1 MFFILKIDVNLKYM
15 RYSTEYLR
23 LKLIKKRCVFSV
35 LALVL
40 LMSGCGEQSEK
51 VPQTNLA
58 QSFRLSD
65 GLEMSLI
72 PPDNFT
78 ITAEHFGFAQ
88 AESFTRI
95 KISEIETPYASYIAI
110 LTKQNLLKNKVELLN
125 SEQIKVGNAW
135 CTLLTL
141 RENIAGT
148 YFEKRWLI
156 SGDKLSSIK
165 IAASYPEGAAQALKQ
180 KIKESLLTLSVN
192 TDDNKRI
199 YTGLPFNLAAT
210 PDFKVKTRFANS
222 IVLQSIDDTKKSNLV
237 VISHGKTKT
246 VIEDT
251 QQLAD
256 HFLKNNKNFEYVEI
270 IKNNTIKQDGMPA
283 LATTA
288 YAENKDQKYWL
299 YQVLVYQKERFLLV
313 QGQSLKENK
322 LQFSQ
327 SVNELLTHLKFK

>member
-1 MFFILKIDVNLKYM
+1 MNLKYM
-15 RYSTEYLR
+15 RYTTEYLR
-23 LKLIKKRCVFSV
+23 LKVIKNSFVFSV
-35 LALVL
+35 LASVL
-40 LMSGCGEQSEK
+40 LMSGCWDQSEK
-51 VPQTNLA
+51 VPQANLV

-78 ITAEHFGFAQ
+78 ITAEHFGFTQ

-95 KISEIETPYASYIAI
+95 KISEIETPYASYISV
-110 LTKQNLLKNKVELLN
+110 LTKENLLKNKLELLN
-125 SEQIKVGNAW
+125 SEQIKIKGAW

-165 IAASYPEGAAQALKQ
+165 IEASYPEGAGQGFKQ
-180 KIKESLLTLSVN
+180 KIKESLLTLSVK
-192 TDDNKRI
+192 TDDDKRI
-199 YTGLPFNLAAT
+199 YTGLPFNLT
-210 PDFKVKTRFANS
+210 ETTNFKVKKRFANS
-222 IVLQSIDDTKKSNLV
+222 IVLESIDDTKKSNVV

-246 VIEDT
+246 IIDDR
-251 QQLAD
+251 QQLAN
-256 HFLKNNKNFEYVEI
+256 HFLKNNKNYEDVEI
-270 IKNNTIKQDGMPA
+270 IKNNEIKQAGIPA

-288 YAENKDQKYWL
+288 YAENNDQTYWI

-313 QGQSLKENK
+313 QGQSLKEDK
-322 LQFSQ
+322 RQFSE

>member
-1 MFFILKIDVNLKYM
+1 MFFILKIDVNLIYM
-15 RYSTEYLR
+15 RYTTENLI
-23 LKLIKKRCVFSV
+23 LKMIKKIFVFSS
-35 LALVL
+35 LALMLV
-40 LMSGCGEQSEK
+40 MNGCWAQSEK
-51 VPQTNLA
+51 APQA
-58 QSFRLSD
+58 FRLSD

-110 LTKQNLLKNKVELLN
+110 LTKENLLKNKVELLK
-125 SEQIKVGNAW
+125 SEQVKIQNAW